1 MSLIVSEA
9 EMLAAGGV
17 LVSPGSAVTA
27 ANGAAAISSAGLV
40 PATADEVSAL
50 TAAQFQ
56 AHAAMYQAVSAEAAA
71 VHDMFVTTLTTSSGS
86 YVATETNNVG
96 LTS

>member
-1 MSLIVSEA
+1 
-9 EMLAAGGV
+9 
-17 LVSPGSAVTA
+17 
-27 ANGAAAISSAGLV
+27 
-40 PATADEVSAL
+40 
-50 TAAQFQ
+50 
-56 AHAAMYQAVSAEAAA
+56 MYQAVSAEAAA